1 MILAPILSS
10 YVAQVQNCAPGD
22 TGSACLTNL
31 PTVTANQPTLTNL
44 LSVVFGVIG
53 AVTVLII
60 IVQAIRFILSDG
72 DSQKAAEARK
82 GVIYAAVGL
91 GVVVSAEII
100 IRFVIGRL

>member
-1 MILAPILSS
+1 MISIF
-10 YVAQVQNCAPGD
+10 AQIKNCDPGARGD
-22 TGSACLTNL
+22 CLTTIPNVAADQS
-31 PTVTANQPTLTNL
+31 TVANVLGI
-44 LSVVFGVIG
+44 VFGVIG

-60 IVQAIRFILSDG
+60 IVQAIRFILSNG
-72 DSQKAAEARK
+72 DSQKAADARK